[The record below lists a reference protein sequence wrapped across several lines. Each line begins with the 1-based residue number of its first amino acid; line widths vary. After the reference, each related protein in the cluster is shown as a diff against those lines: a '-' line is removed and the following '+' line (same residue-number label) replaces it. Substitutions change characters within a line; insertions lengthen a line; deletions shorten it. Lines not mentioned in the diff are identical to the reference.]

1 MRSYTGLILS
11 LWVGLGIGFA
21 PTSLAGIEDMPSII
35 ETFVTTQF
43 PNASG
48 HFWVMNGS
56 PKQEKNE
63 VVIDINTI
71 VSMSADRPPAEDRFL
86 LLIVSGRLAAA
97 QRIPLDGETVCQ
109 TET

>member
-21 PTSLAGIEDMPSII
+21 PASFARIEDMPDII
-35 ETFVTTQF
+35 ETFVVKQF
-43 PNASG
+43 PNAAG
-48 HFWVMNGS
+48 HFWVMNGT

-63 VVIDINTI
+63 IVIDINTI
-71 VSMSADRPPAEDRFL
+71 VTMSAGQVPDEERFL
-86 LLIVSGRLAAA
+86 LLIVSGKLAAA
-97 QRIPLDGETVCQ
+97 QRIPLDGETICQ